1 MGVVIGC
8 GGWADGA
15 RMFHVSGG
23 PLRTKRGNNDEH
35 EDEEE
40 DVVGGVEGASVNADD
55 MVRNSSQSNAL
66 VQRDSNWVPEEVIVI
81 PVFRRPVFPG
91 IATPIALTNPAF
103 CEAILKLKDNS
114 GTYPLVGIFM
124 TKNPTR
130 EEGSPITSTDELHQ
144 IGCLGQVVYIH
155 GVQQLG
161 VQLLVAGAGR
171 ILITGTVRK
180 EPFLS
185 VSIAKVHDKKV
196 DPQDKNIKAWVLE
209 IISTMKS
216 VVKLEHSFKEQL
228 QTALTQVDV
237 NNPGLLADITAS
249 MTTADRDSLQNVS
262 KPQNTALL
270 PASPFL
276 PPPPSIQRPQTLF
289 PRNFARDLLGHVF
302 FLPVTVRLLG
312 IAVLPIIF
320 VTEFFVP
327 AQKKLGKSSPNG
339 HRRRGQLHASTTLST
354 HRPLPNNYDP
364 S

>member
-1 MGVVIGC
+1 MEIVLGR

-15 RMFHVSGG
+15 RMFHVSSG
-23 PLRTKRGNNDEH
+23 PLRAKRGNDENE
-35 EDEEE
+35 EDEG
-40 DVVGGVEGASVNADD
+40 DVMRGVEGASPNADD
-55 MVRNSSQSNAL
+55 VVLEGSKNSAL
-66 VQRDSNWVPEEVIVI
+66 VQRDSNWVPDEVIVI

-130 EEGSPITSTDELHQ
+130 EEGSPITSADELHQ

-249 MTTADRDSLQNVS
+249 MTTADRDSLQNVGS
-262 KPQNTALL
+262 HDQHPPLHAPCPL
-270 PASPFL
+270 ASPHSTFGPPFSRRFL
-276 PPPPSIQRPQTLF
+276 
-289 PRNFARDLLGHVF
+289 
-302 FLPVTVRLLG
+302 
-312 IAVLPIIF
+312 
-320 VTEFFVP
+320 
-327 AQKKLGKSSPNG
+327 AQCP
-339 HRRRGQLHASTTLST
+339 
-354 HRPLPNNYDP
+354 
-364 S
+364 

>member
-1 MGVVIGC
+1 MKDRLQLAPSARPISHIFGVIVFGR
-8 GGWADGA
+8 GGGELLAGE
-15 RMFHVSGG
+15 RMFHTTLGG
-23 PLRTKRGNNDEH
+23 LRAQGSRD
-35 EDEEE
+35 DDVEEE
-40 DVVGGVEGASVNADD
+40 EAGEEDGGDKNNGS
-55 MVRNSSQSNAL
+55 AL
-66 VQRDSNWVPEEVIVI
+66 VKRDPNWVPSEVIVI

-124 TKNPTR
+124 TKQPTR
-130 EEGSPITSTDELHQ
+130 EEGSPITNTDELHQ

-171 ILITGTVRK
+171 ILITGTART

-185 VSIAKVHDKKV
+185 VTIQKVHDKPV
-196 DPQDKNIKAWVLE
+196 DPMDKNIKAWVLE

-249 MTTADRDSLQNVS
+249 MTTADRDSLQTVS
-262 KPQNTALL
+262 HSALAHSPPHPCHHNLNPKLSCKPNTCHN
-270 PASPFL
+270 
-276 PPPPSIQRPQTLF
+276 PPSP
-289 PRNFARDLLGHVF
+289 PRQNAPFSSGIHF
-302 FLPVTVRLLG
+302 FLAR
-312 IAVLPIIF
+312 ANDNS
-320 VTEFFVP
+320 
-327 AQKKLGKSSPNG
+327 ACRSS
-339 HRRRGQLHASTTLST
+339 TLST
-354 HRPLPNNYDP
+354 CRTA
-364 S
+364 SRSR